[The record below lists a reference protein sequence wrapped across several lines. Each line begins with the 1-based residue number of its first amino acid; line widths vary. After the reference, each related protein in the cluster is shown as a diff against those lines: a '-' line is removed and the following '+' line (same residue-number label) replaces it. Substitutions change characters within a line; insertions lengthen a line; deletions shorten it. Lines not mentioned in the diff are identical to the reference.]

1 MKQYM
6 PMKPVKRGF
15 KVWVRADAVKGYF
28 CTFDVYVG
36 RPSDGAS
43 PEAGLGERV
52 VLQLSESLRGGNYQL
67 FADNYFTTCHLLETL
82 RTQHLYACGT
92 TRSNRREFPG
102 TLKHLSLERG
112 ETAFC
117 QRGDLVASVWMDKK
131 PVNMLSTLAQ
141 ADATHTALR
150 RQKDGT
156 RVSVQCTDAVVLYN
170 QYMAGVDKG
179 DQLRQYYRVRTKCR
193 KYYRYIF
200 WFLFDVAITNSYIL
214 SLFTPTTMPLSHQRL
229 KAFRLRLADQL
240 VGSYNS
246 RKRLGRPRS
255 RPACPPS
262 TVLPPDLGPLPSQA
276 SRTALHLPSRLEKR
290 RRCMYCSQYRQP
302 HQRSDVSWY
311 CKECPGQ
318 PPLCLTGSD
327 DGSDCFRLWHT
338 HLL

>member
-1 MKQYM
+1 M
-6 PMKPVKRGF
+6 PPPGNTSHARSVCL
-15 KVWVRADAVKGYF
+15 WNN
-28 CTFDVYVG
+28 T
-36 RPSDGAS
+36 
-43 PEAGLGERV
+43 E
-52 VLQLSESLRGGNYQL
+52 QSLRVSRDPQ
-67 FADNYFTTCHLLETL
+67 APV
-82 RTQHLYACGT
+82 
-92 TRSNRREFPG
+92 S
-102 TLKHLSLERG
+102 G
-112 ETAFC
+112 EGESVFC

-150 RQKDGT
+150 RQRDGT

-193 KYYRYIF
+193 KYYKYIF

-229 KAFRLRLADQL
+229 KAYRLRLADQL

-255 RPACPPS
+255 QPAHPPL
-262 TVLPPDLGPLPSQA
+262 TTLPPDLGPSPSQA
-276 SRTALHLPSRLEKR
+276 CRTVLHLPSRLEKR
-290 RRCMYCSQYRQP
+290 RRCMYCSQHQQP
-302 HQRSDVSWY
+302 HKRSDVMWY

-318 PPLCLTGSD
+318 PPLCLTGKE